1 MNNCVSRTRDL
12 LVAKGLINLATK
24 VTRWIGVCSSR
35 RSRLLLINVYHVIT
49 KKFAVGRRNTRCP
62 GGFVLERLYPAS
74 SRCYHGGRIQ
84 LGRATSL
91 ERAACRQNLR
101 AT

>member
-12 LVAKGLINLATK
+12 LVAKVLIIVATNKVIRWSSSRQSPSLLINLNH
-24 VTRWIGVCSSR
+24 I
-35 RSRLLLINVYHVIT
+35 IT

-62 GGFVLERLYPAS
+62 AGFVLERLYPAS